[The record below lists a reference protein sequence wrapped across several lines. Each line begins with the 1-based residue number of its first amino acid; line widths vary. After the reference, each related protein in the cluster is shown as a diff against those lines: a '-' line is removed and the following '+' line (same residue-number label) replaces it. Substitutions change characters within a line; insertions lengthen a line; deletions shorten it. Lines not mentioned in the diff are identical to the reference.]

1 MEEFNNQGTI
11 GSDYIIIN
19 KKGSGASSNV
29 YIVKGNANQEL
40 YAAKVLKTPSPLFQN
55 EINILNTLRNVHN
68 PYLIKMI
75 SSGEGIIN
83 RKNKLKKRQYIIL
96 ENASNGELVNYI
108 YHASS
113 GLNERLSKLIFSKIL
128 KGIQACH
135 NIGICHRDLKMQNIL
150 LNEDYIPKICDFG
163 FAIINNNHLTDYL
176 GTARYAA
183 PEILKGKPYDGFK
196 ADIFSLGVV
205 LLTLTTCK
213 FGFIRATL
221 EDKYYKY
228 IAEKKYEQYWKNLG
242 DKFPKIS
249 EELKNLFIKMIAYQP
264 KERPSIEE
272 ILNSSWMKEI
282 NNLNQD
288 ELEQL
293 EKELKEEFLKRQ
305 PLVDAGLKE
314 DEIKLEQEDSEESSG
329 NKGSNNNYENYF
341 DLNLKPKYEQSGINM
356 NNYIK
361 LKGNEINPAKFMNM
375 LIDKIKNRF
384 NLLNDV
390 EINEKKFKFNV
401 TFNEENEDLNEEE
414 EENENIKGNKTNIEI
429 KIYESYNGGYLLRFV
444 KKEGEISN
452 YLDIL
457 KKIYALI
464 TNK

>member
-1 MEEFNNQGTI
+1 MEEFNEQGTI
-11 GSDYIIIN
+11 DSKYIIIN

-29 YIVKGNANQEL
+29 YIVKDNINPEL
-40 YAAKVLKTPSPLFQN
+40 YAAKVLKKPSPLFQN
-55 EINILNTLRNVHN
+55 ELDILNNLKDINN

-83 RKNKLKKRQYIIL
+83 RKKKLKKRQYIIL

-150 LNEDYIPKICDFG
+150 LNGDYTPKICDFG
-163 FAIINNNHLTDYL
+163 FARINNNHLTEFL

-213 FGFIRATL
+213 FGFVRASL

-228 IAEKKYEQYWKNLG
+228 IAEKKYDLYWETLG
-242 DKFPKIS
+242 EKFPKIS
-249 EELKNLFIKMIAYQP
+249 DELKNLFIKMIAYQP

-272 ILNSSWMKEI
+272 ILKSDWMQEI
-282 NNLNQD
+282 NNMNKD
-288 ELEQL
+288 ELEKL

-305 PLVDAGLKE
+305 PLVDAGLKQE
-314 DEIKLEQEDSEESSG
+314 AESEQNDSEESSG
-329 NKGSNNNYENYF
+329 NRGNNNNYDNYF
-341 DLNLKPKYEQSGINM
+341 DLNLKPKYGQSGINM

-375 LIDKIKNRF
+375 LIGKIKNQF
-384 NLLNDV
+384 NLLNDIQ
-390 EINEKKFKFNV
+390 INEKKFKFNV
-401 TFNEENEDLNEEE
+401 IFNEEDADLGEEE
-414 EENENIKGNKTNIEI
+414 EENENIKGNKTIIEF
-429 KIYESYNGGYLLRFV
+429 KLYKSYNGGYLLRFV
-444 KKEGEISN
+444 KKEGDLDN
-452 YLDIL
+452 YLDLL

-464 TNK
+464 TDK

>member
-1 MEEFNNQGTI
+1 
-11 GSDYIIIN
+11 
-19 KKGSGASSNV
+19 
-29 YIVKGNANQEL
+29 
-40 YAAKVLKTPSPLFQN
+40 
-55 EINILNTLRNVHN
+55 
-68 PYLIKMI
+68 
-75 SSGEGIIN
+75 
-83 RKNKLKKRQYIIL
+83 
-96 ENASNGELVNYI
+96 
-108 YHASS
+108 
-113 GLNERLSKLIFSKIL
+113 
-128 KGIQACH
+128 
-135 NIGICHRDLKMQNIL
+135 
-150 LNEDYIPKICDFG
+150 
-163 FAIINNNHLTDYL
+163 
-176 GTARYAA
+176 
-183 PEILKGKPYDGFK
+183 
-196 ADIFSLGVV
+196 
-205 LLTLTTCK
+205 
-213 FGFIRATL
+213 
-221 EDKYYKY
+221 
-228 IAEKKYEQYWKNLG
+228 
-242 DKFPKIS
+242 
-249 EELKNLFIKMIAYQP
+249 MIAYQP

-329 NKGSNNNYENYF
+329 NKGNNNNYENYF

>member
-1 MEEFNNQGTI
+1 
-11 GSDYIIIN
+11 
-19 KKGSGASSNV
+19 
-29 YIVKGNANQEL
+29 
-40 YAAKVLKTPSPLFQN
+40 
-55 EINILNTLRNVHN
+55 
-68 PYLIKMI
+68 
-75 SSGEGIIN
+75 
-83 RKNKLKKRQYIIL
+83 
-96 ENASNGELVNYI
+96 
-108 YHASS
+108 
-113 GLNERLSKLIFSKIL
+113 
-128 KGIQACH
+128 
-135 NIGICHRDLKMQNIL
+135 
-150 LNEDYIPKICDFG
+150 
-163 FAIINNNHLTDYL
+163 L

-183 PEILKGKPYDGFK
+183 PEILKGKPYDGLK

-249 EELKNLFIKMIAYQP
+249 EELKNLFTKMIAYQP

-282 NNLNQD
+282 NDLNQD

-375 LIDKIKNRF
+375 LIGKIKNQF
-384 NLLNDV
+384 NLLNDIQ
-390 EINEKKFKFNV
+390 INEKKFKFNV